1 MGLSRLPLSVSLPGH
16 RQVESWR
23 QMQVRKQSP
32 ALPAFVVS
40 SRSSAF
46 SEAGGGRLALNTR
59 DLQGKDTQD
68 LQAWTVQGTQYSYH
82 KSRSVYF

>member
-1 MGLSRLPLSVSLPGH
+1 
-16 RQVESWR
+16 
-23 QMQVRKQSP
+23 MQVRKQSP
-32 ALPAFVVS
+32 ALPVAFASASTSAFVVS

-46 SEAGGGRLALNTR
+46 NEAGGGRLALNTW

-68 LQAWTVQGTQYSYH
+68 LQAWTVQGTQYSFH

>member
-1 MGLSRLPLSVSLPGH
+1 MASVGS
-16 RQVESWR
+16 
-23 QMQVRKQSP
+23 
-32 ALPAFVVS
+32 AFVVS

-46 SEAGGGRLALNTR
+46 NEAGGGRLALNTR

-68 LQAWTVQGTQYSYH
+68 LQAWTVQGTQYSFH